1 MCIREKEGVE
11 VTMTL
16 LAQARTALQS
26 AAAPYHLDVS
36 EGVQRLQCDFIAL
49 DSLACAADTFVLST
63 SMLAG
68 ASPEHLKRISEKLS
82 SRLTYLLEPISP
94 IEFDREQCVVQ
105 LRSNPPEREDNRTS
119 YYELVVRRGGSLA
132 LCRYT
137 KAPGDVRQSTP
148 VNVTREVFFRLV
160 GDFSA
165 AAA

>member
-1 MCIREKEGVE
+1 
-11 VTMTL
+11 MTL
-16 LAQARTALQS
+16 IAQARNMLQTV
-26 AAAPYHLDVS
+26 AAPCHLELS
-36 EGVQRLQCDFIAL
+36 EGDQRLECDFVAL
-49 DSLACAADTFVLST
+49 DSLACAVARFMLST
-63 SMLAG
+63 SALKD
-68 ASPEHLKRISEKLS
+68 ASPEKLKRISETLS
-82 SRLTYLLEPISP
+82 NRLTYLLEPISP

-137 KAPGDVRQSTP
+137 KAPGDVRQATP